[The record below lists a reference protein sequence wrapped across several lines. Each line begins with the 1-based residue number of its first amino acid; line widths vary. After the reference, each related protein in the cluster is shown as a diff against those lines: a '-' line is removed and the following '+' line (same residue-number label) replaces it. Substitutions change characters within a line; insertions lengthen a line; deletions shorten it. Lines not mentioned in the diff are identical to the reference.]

1 MNCEPEFLQNMRKG
15 RDSTQFACFVRNH
28 TRRPI
33 ALTVPFGQM
42 EKQEKLTSLQ
52 LQQVLAQNRR
62 RYSAT
67 WRGSKHPSVPES
79 ETLVRPDLL

>member
-1 MNCEPEFLQNMRKG
+1 MTRLAERLVLIDPTDIDNPL
-15 RDSTQFACFVRNH
+15 ACFVRNH

-42 EKQEKLTSLQ
+42 EKQEKLTSVQ

-62 RYSAT
+62 HYGAT
-67 WRGSKHPSVPES
+67 GSRVTLPSMSEGES
-79 ETLVRPDLL
+79 LSRPDLL

>member
-15 RDSTQFACFVRNH
+15 KGYSQFACFVRNH

-33 ALTVPFGQM
+33 SLTVPFGQM
-42 EKQEKLTSLQ
+42 EKQEKLTSEELEW
-52 LQQVLAQNRR
+52 VLRENRR

-67 WRGSKHPSVPES
+67 GTTTRSVS
-79 ETLVRPDLL
+79 EKEALERPDLL

>member
-1 MNCEPEFLQNMRKG
+1 MNYEPEFLQNMRKG
-15 RDSTQFACFVRNH
+15 RGSTQFACFVRNH

-42 EKQEKLTSLQ
+42 EKQEKLTSVQ
-52 LQQVLAQNRR
+52 LQQVPAQNRR

-67 WRGSKHPSVPES
+67 GSRVTLPSMSEGES
-79 ETLVRPDLL
+79 LSRADLL